1 MTREEREEI
10 CNSMTVQDAVRVLKE
25 TNCYGTMDIAKS
37 VILRAL
43 EQEPCEKCCN
53 GNQEEKAKLCQKS
66 YIAGME
72 HNCEN
77 EEIIKVSKGVL
88 KARQGRYVI
97 YDVKWLKEHFN
108 TTEAK
113 IYGQPSEDW
122 NAVLDELNRIGRN
135 AFKDDTDYDNLFD
148 FISNLPNVKP
158 QPSERTEERTETHE
172 CDCISRQ
179 AVDDAIYDYSRSC
192 DVNYQQIMEFID
204 KIPPANPQES
214 KTDILDKI
222 EAEIGQAFLD
232 DKAMQEHTVKKCLGI
247 IDKYKGERKG

>member
-1 MTREEREEI
+1 MTREEI

-43 EQEPCEKCCN
+43 EQEPCEDCCN
-53 GNQEEKAKLCQKS
+53 GNQTEKAKLCQKS

-72 HNCEN
+72 HN
-77 EEIIKVSKGVL
+77 IKVSK
-88 KARQGRYVI
+88 
-97 YDVKWLKEHFN
+97 D
-108 TTEAK
+108 
-113 IYGQPSEDW
+113 GQPSEDW

-158 QPSERTEERTETHE
+158 Q
-172 CDCISRQ
+172 
-179 AVDDAIYDYSRSC
+179 
-192 DVNYQQIMEFID
+192 
-204 KIPPANPQES
+204 S

>member
-1 MTREEREEI
+1 MT
-10 CNSMTVQDAVRVLKE
+10 KE
-25 TNCYGTMDIAKS
+25 DFLAAYNIGHRDGKEDVYCPNDYDDIFN
-37 VILRAL
+37 I
-43 EQEPCEKCCN
+43 EQQSCENCCN

-72 HNCEN
+72 HN
-77 EEIIKVSKGVL
+77 IKVSK
-88 KARQGRYVI
+88 
-97 YDVKWLKEHFN
+97 D
-108 TTEAK
+108 
-113 IYGQPSEDW
+113 GQPSEDW

-158 QPSERTEERTETHE
+158 Q
-172 CDCISRQ
+172 
-179 AVDDAIYDYSRSC
+179 
-192 DVNYQQIMEFID
+192 
-204 KIPPANPQES
+204 S

>member
-1 MTREEREEI
+1 MTREEAIKILNEFILFKKISNITEEE
-10 CNSMTVQDAVRVLKE
+10 AVECFKLAAEALQQQPSEDEKIIRIKK
-25 TNCYGTMDIAKS
+25 GT
-37 VILRAL
+37 
-43 EQEPCEKCCN
+43 
-53 GNQEEKAKLCQKS
+53 
-66 YIAGME
+66 
-72 HNCEN
+72 
-77 EEIIKVSKGVL
+77 L
-88 KARQGRYVI
+88 KARTGRYVI
-97 YDVKWLKEHFN
+97 YDVEWLKEHFN

-135 AFKDDTDYDNLFD
+135 AFKDDTDYDNLFN

-158 QPSERTEERTETHE
+158 Q
-172 CDCISRQ
+172 
-179 AVDDAIYDYSRSC
+179 
-192 DVNYQQIMEFID
+192 
-204 KIPPANPQES
+204 S

>member
-1 MTREEREEI
+1 MTREEI
-10 CNSMTVQDAVRVLKE
+10 CSSMTVQDAVRVLKE

-43 EQEPCEKCCN
+43 EQEPCEDCCN

-77 EEIIKVSKGVL
+77 EEIIKVSKGAL
-88 KARQGRYVI
+88 KARTGRFVI
-97 YDVKWLKEHFN
+97 YDAKWLKEHFN

-158 QPSERTEERTETHE
+158 Q
-172 CDCISRQ
+172 
-179 AVDDAIYDYSRSC
+179 
-192 DVNYQQIMEFID
+192 
-204 KIPPANPQES
+204 S

>member
-1 MTREEREEI
+1 MTREE
-10 CNSMTVQDAVRVLKE
+10 
-25 TNCYGTMDIAKS
+25 
-37 VILRAL
+37 ILRAL

-77 EEIIKVSKGVL
+77 EEIIKVSKGAL
-88 KARQGRYVI
+88 KARQGRFVI
-97 YDVKWLKEHFN
+97 YDVEWLKEHYN

-113 IYGQPSEDW
+113 IYGKPHEDW

-158 QPSERTEERTETHE
+158 Q
-172 CDCISRQ
+172 
-179 AVDDAIYDYSRSC
+179 
-192 DVNYQQIMEFID
+192 
-204 KIPPANPQES
+204 S

-222 EAEIGQAFLD
+222 EAEIGQAFLA
-232 DKAMQEHTVKKCLGI
+232 DKAMKAHTVKKCLEI
-247 IDKYKGERKG
+247 IDKYRGERKG